1 MANVAPDT
9 GERVG
14 VVEGDSPIDATEA
27 AVCEEKNK
35 RSLTQRM
42 AAIRKAASGVGKE
55 NIKMRTKAGAEFTIQ
70 AHTIEGVLHGVRAL
84 LDDNGVWMDMNLVER
99 AYQGNLCDAVF
110 EFRFEN
116 MDNPAD
122 VRTIR
127 YAGAGTDNS
136 DKAFAKAGTNALK
149 EMLKKTFLITD
160 REDASE
166 EEDRVEHES
175 EGASRAK
182 LNEAQEQARSALE
195 KWAVSFKAAVGNASS
210 ADDLKRLQ
218 RENKDQLSSKELPDV
233 TRSFFVDLI
242 ERRKKELGK

>member
-1 MANVAPDT
+1 MVDVAPDT

-14 VVEGDSPIDATEA
+14 MADGAEPVDASEDTA
-27 AVCEEKNK
+27 RQEKDE

-42 AAIRKAASGVGKE
+42 AAIRRAASGVGKE
-55 NIKMRTKAGAEFTIQ
+55 TLKMGSFTIQ
-70 AHTIEGVLHGVRAL
+70 AHTVEGVLHGVRAL
-84 LDDNGVWMDMNLVER
+84 FDQHGVWMEMNLVER
-99 AYQGNLCDAVF
+99 SYSGNRCDALF

-116 MDNPAD
+116 MDDATD
-122 VRTIR
+122 ARSIR

-160 REDASE
+160 REDAKE

-175 EGASRAK
+175 DGASRAK
-182 LNEAQEQARSALE
+182 LNEAQEQARAALE
-195 KWAVSFKAAVGNASS
+195 KWAVSFKSAVNNAAT

-218 RENKDQLSSKELPDV
+218 RENRDQLSSENLPAV

-242 ERRKKELGK
+242 ERRKKELSE

>member
-1 MANVAPDT
+1 MVDVAPDT

-14 VVEGDSPIDATEA
+14 VVEGDEPIDAAEDTTRK
-27 AVCEEKNK
+27 EKDQ

-42 AAIRKAASGVGKE
+42 AAIRKAASGVGKDE
-55 NIKMRTKAGAEFTIQ
+55 ITMGSYKIK
-70 AHTIEGVLHGVRAL
+70 AHTIEGVLHGMRSL
-84 LDDNGVWMDMNLVER
+84 LDANGIWMEMHLVER
-99 AYQGNLCDAVF
+99 SYSGNRCDALF

-116 MDNPAD
+116 MDDATD
-122 VRTIR
+122 ARAIR

-160 REDASE
+160 REDAKE

-175 EGASRAK
+175 EGATRAK

-195 KWAVSFKAAVGNASS
+195 KWAVSFKAAVASASS
-210 ADDLKRLQ
+210 VDDLKRLQ
-218 RENKDQLSSKELPDV
+218 RENKDQLSSENLPAV

-242 ERRKKELGK
+242 ERRKKELGE